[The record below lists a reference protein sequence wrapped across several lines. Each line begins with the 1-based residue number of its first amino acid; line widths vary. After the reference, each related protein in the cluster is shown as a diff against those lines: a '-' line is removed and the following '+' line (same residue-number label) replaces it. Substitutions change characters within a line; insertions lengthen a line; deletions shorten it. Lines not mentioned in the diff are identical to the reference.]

1 MTSVISPW
9 QPSASIRAL
18 HQRAALLAQ
27 IRRFF
32 AERNVLEAEVPT
44 LSRRATSDPH
54 IDSITALCTGE
65 PAYLATSPE
74 FGLKR
79 LLAAG
84 FGDCYYLGK
93 AFREGEA
100 GGRHNPEFTMLEW
113 YRVGWDDHRLMSEVG
128 ELLSLVLGIA
138 DIQLLSYRELFLQHL
153 QLDPHT
159 ASDEALGDCT
169 RQEVE
174 LSFAPASRDEC
185 LDLLMS
191 HRLEPAM
198 GPGITLL
205 YDFPASQAALA
216 RVTED
221 ASGTPVARRFEAY
234 VAGLELANG
243 YWELTDAEEQRR
255 RFEADHRYRAAHK
268 LHVYPFEERL
278 VAALEAGLPECA
290 GVAMGVDR
298 LLMLAGGYRR
308 IEEVIAFPIERA

>member
-1 MTSVISPW
+1 MTSTTTPW
-9 QPSASIRAL
+9 QPSASLKAL
-18 HQRAALLAQ
+18 RERAALLAQ

-32 AERNVLEAEVPT
+32 ADRRVLEVEVPV

-84 FGDCYYLGK
+84 FGDCYSLGK

-113 YRVGWDDHRLMSEVG
+113 YRVGWDDRQLMTEVG
-128 ELLSLVLGIA
+128 ELLGQVLNT
-138 DIQLLSYRELFLQHL
+138 DRIQSLSYRELFQRHL
-153 QLDPHT
+153 QLDPHS
-159 ASDEALGDCT
+159 ASDEELRDCVA
-169 RQEVE
+169 REVE
-174 LSFAPASRDEC
+174 LSFVPTGRDEC

-198 GPGITLL
+198 GEGITLV

-221 ASGTPVARRFEAY
+221 DTGTLVARRFEAY
-234 VAGLELANG
+234 VGGLELANG
-243 YWELTDAEEQRR
+243 YWELTDAEEQLR
-255 RFEADHRYRAAHK
+255 RFEADHRYRAMQK

-278 VAALEAGLPECA
+278 VAALEAGMPDCA
-290 GVAMGVDR
+290 GVALGVDR
-298 LLMLAGGYRR
+298 LLMLAGGYQR